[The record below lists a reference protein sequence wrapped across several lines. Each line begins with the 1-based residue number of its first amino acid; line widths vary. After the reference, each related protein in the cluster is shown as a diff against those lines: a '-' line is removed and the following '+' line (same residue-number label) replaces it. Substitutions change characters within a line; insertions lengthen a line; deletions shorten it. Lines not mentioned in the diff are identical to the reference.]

1 MQRLVNEISSAGYG
15 HCTDRPGAA
24 LKVSGHILSPHIS
37 ICLCWLAWLQIF
49 QFRFVPSHAF
59 HGTDLHYFYIMHA
72 RFQLEPVF
80 RFMLCIYVTEI
91 DADIFALCFFPFRYF
106 CLLFAV
112 GRCFG
117 YNAYPIDFI
126 VLWCLFVTILPMPIS
141 ENATVNAN

>member
-1 MQRLVNEISSAGYG
+1 M
-15 HCTDRPGAA
+15 
-24 LKVSGHILSPHIS
+24 
-37 ICLCWLAWLQIF
+37 
-49 QFRFVPSHAF
+49 RFTTPI
-59 HGTDLHYFYIMHA
+59 YFYIMHA

-112 GRCFG
+112 GHCFG

-126 VLWCLFVTILPMPIS
+126 VLCLFVTILPMPIS